1 MLNLSNQRSANCR
14 WEAVGLIF
22 DRIASGLTKH
32 YKKVLIVWVIAL
44 LVSVPAMLQVNS
56 VVQYQES
63 QMASGSYESLQA
75 QDVISQQFQSSV
87 ANGTILVVI
96 QSNDVTDAASR
107 DFVLDLQQKI
117 QSSHDIRFLENVTSA
132 YSATGMMMDQVVLQL
147 GPAMRPAQMQV
158 NMSAFLLYG
167 IPAAHMSAWVQVHAA
182 YPSLNVTDT
191 DALTFNQTKAYLDS
205 YLQSVK
211 PQTRD
216 LAYRYYFA
224 ITDAWNATASNP
236 TLVADPVSRANDC
249 INNVARGFIGELSAP
264 VTDAEKNV
272 MYAVLTA
279 FNLETFSNQTLVHDF
294 TLGMIGKMANITNMI
309 YLEAVYNLDPTYQF
323 AEVHAFNEEII
334 GNGTLATYPIKLPA
348 QLLSNLVAENNKT
361 MLFMATFSVTSA
373 YTENTG
379 VKPLVQDV
387 NFIRNI
393 VSQVKSDTGAPV
405 TVYVTGDAAIS
416 SDMESSSMNDMAI
429 IEPLTIVII
438 IVLMG
443 VLFRSVVA
451 QWIPLGA
458 VGVALGVSQALV
470 FVIGSLV
477 ANIQYTVL
485 TMLFVVL
492 MGVGTDYSIF
502 LMTRYREERIRGSTR
517 EQAVHTSVTW
527 AGESIVTSGA
537 TVVIAFF
544 AMGLSSFSMVQTMGL
559 VLGMAIVVA
568 LLVALTLVPSLLML
582 LGNRIFWPTTGERW
596 KRFSEKTMQKRKDG
610 KHGYFHK
617 AAKFSVRH
625 AKVILVASVL
635 VSVPATYLYLTTET
649 SFDFIGSMGMSEST
663 TGMNA
668 MTADFGAGRI
678 MPTDV
683 VFAGSIVIYNGTSFN
698 MAYLD
703 AVENV
708 SKTVAS
714 NSLVQQVTGPTR
726 PYGTVIDYRNLS
738 LLPAETKAQLVE
750 AMLQSVGKDNKSVLL
765 TVVLKEQPMAAK
777 SVNLMPTLRS
787 EIAQE
792 KSTEPILAGTSIMV
806 GGSTAVIYDLS
817 VQMNEQFGTIELL
830 VVVGIFIVLMI
841 VLGSLLLPT
850 FAVVSIAMSISW
862 SFAATSL
869 VFGSWLDKPILWM
882 VPLILF
888 IMLMGIGMDY
898 NVFILTRIR
907 EEVHKGKDTN
917 EAVVDAVD
925 WTGGI
930 ITALALIMGGAF
942 GSMMLSSNTMLQEF
956 GFALAFAILV
966 DAMVVRTY
974 IVPAAMSL
982 MGKRAWW
989 APGRLQREGR
999 MEKSQKKE

>member
-1 MLNLSNQRSANCR
+1 M
-14 WEAVGLIF
+14 IF

-44 LVSVPAMLQVNS
+44 LISVPAMLQVNS

-75 QDVISQQFQSSV
+75 QDVVSQQFQSSV
-87 ANGTILVVI
+87 ANGTILVVL
-96 QSNDVTDAASR
+96 QSNNVTDAASR
-107 DFVLDLQQKI
+107 DFVLALQERI
-117 QSSHDIRFLENVTSA
+117 LASHDIRFLENVTSA
-132 YSATGMMMDQVVLQL
+132 YSATGMMMDQVVIQL
-147 GPAMRPAQMQV
+147 GPAMRPAEVQV

-167 IPAAHMSAWVQVHAA
+167 IPAVHMLNWTQVHAA
-182 YPSLNVTDT
+182 SPTLNVTET
-191 DALTFNQTKAYLDS
+191 DAQAFNLSKAYLDT
-205 YLQSVK
+205 YLQSMD
-211 PQTRD
+211 PQNKAM
-216 LAYRYYFA
+216 AYQYYFA
-224 ITDAWNATASNP
+224 ITDFWNGTSSN
-236 TLVADPVSRANDC
+236 TSLVADPFSRANYC
-249 INNVARGFIGELSAP
+249 IINVGPGFIAALPAP
-264 VTDAEKNV
+264 VTSAQKQV
-272 MYAVLTA
+272 MSAVLKS
-279 FNLETFSNQTLVHDF
+279 FDLISFSNQTKVRDF
-294 TLGMIGKMANITNMI
+294 TLGMIGQMAGITNTTF
-309 YLEAVYNLDPTYQF
+309 LQAVYDLGPNYQI
-323 AEVHAFNEEII
+323 AAVHSFDDRII
-334 GNGTLATYPIKLPA
+334 RNGTLATYPVKLPA
-348 QLLSNLVAENNKT
+348 QLLSNLVAPNNKT

-373 YTENTG
+373 YTESTG

-387 NFIRNI
+387 GFIRDI
-393 VSQVKSDTGAPV
+393 VSHIKSETGSTI

-416 SDMESSSMNDMAI
+416 SDMETSSTHDMQI

-451 QWIPLGA
+451 EWIPLGA

-502 LMTRYREERIRGSTR
+502 LMTRYREERIKGATR

-568 LLVALTLVPSLLML
+568 LLVALTLIPSLLML
-582 LGNRIFWPTTGERW
+582 LGNRIFWPTTGDRW
-596 KRFSEKTMQKRKDG
+596 KKFAEKTMQKRKDG
-610 KHGYFHK
+610 HRGYFHR
-617 AAKFSVRH
+617 AASFSVHH
-625 AKVILVASVL
+625 AKVILVAAIL
-635 VSVPATYLYLTTET
+635 VSIPATYLYLTTET
-649 SFDFIGSMGMSEST
+649 SFDFIGSMGTSEST

-668 MTADFGAGRI
+668 MSADFGAGRI
-678 MPTDV
+678 MPTQV
-683 VFAGSIVIYNGTSFN
+683 VFAGSTVVYDGTNFN
-698 MAYLD
+698 LAYLD
-703 AVENV
+703 AIENV
-708 SKTVAS
+708 SKTVAG

-726 PYGTVIDYRNLS
+726 PYGTPIDYRNLS
-738 LLPAETKAQLVE
+738 ALSAETKQQMIQS
-750 AMLQSVGKDNKSVLL
+750 MLQSVGRDNKSVLL
-765 TVVLKEQPMAAK
+765 TVVLKEQPMAAL

-792 KSTEPILAGTSIMV
+792 KTTEPVLAGTSIMV
-806 GGSTAVIYDLS
+806 GGSTAIIYDLS
-817 VQMNEQFGTIELL
+817 VQMNEQFGSIELL
-830 VVVGIFIVLMI
+830 VVIGIFIVLMV

-850 FAVVSIAMSISW
+850 FAVISIAMSISW

-869 VFGSWLDKPILWM
+869 VFGTWLDKPILWM

-942 GSMMLSSNTMLQEF
+942 GSMMLSGNTMLQEF

-999 MEKSQKKE
+999 MEKVEKKE

>member
-1 MLNLSNQRSANCR
+1 M
-14 WEAVGLIF
+14 IF

-44 LVSVPAMLQVNS
+44 LVSVPAMMQVNS

-63 QMASGSYESLQA
+63 QMASGSYESLKA

-87 ANGTILVVI
+87 SNGTILVVI
-96 QSNDVTDAASR
+96 QSNDVTDSASR
-107 DFVLDLQQKI
+107 DFVLALQQAIAASK
-117 QSSHDIRFLENVTSA
+117 DIRFLENVTSA
-132 YSATGMMMDQVVLQL
+132 YSATGLMMDQVVLQL
-147 GPAMRPAQMQV
+147 GPAMRPAEAQV

-167 IPAAHMSAWVQVHAA
+167 IPAVHMSTWVQVHVAN
-182 YPSLNVTDT
+182 PSLNVTDT
-191 DALTFNQTKAYLDS
+191 DALTFNQTKAYLDA
-205 YLQSVK
+205 YLQTVD
-211 PQTRD
+211 PQTSA
-216 LAYRYYFA
+216 LAYQYYFS
-224 ITDAWNATASNP
+224 ITNVWNGTSSDL
-236 TLVADPVSRANDC
+236 TLAADPIARINYC
-249 INNVARGFIGELSAP
+249 ITNVAPGFIAALPSPITEAQ
-264 VTDAEKNV
+264 KQV
-272 MYAVLTA
+272 MYAVLA
-279 FNLETFSNQTLVHDF
+279 SFDLESFSNQTAVHGF
-294 TLGMIGKMANITNMI
+294 MLGMIGGMAGVTNMTYLQAI
-309 YLEAVYNLDPTYQF
+309 YDLGPTYQQ
-323 AEVHAFNEEII
+323 AAVHAFNEKVISS
-334 GNGTLATYPIKLPA
+334 GTLATYPIQLPD
-348 QLLSNLVAENNKT
+348 QLLSNLVAPNNKT
-361 MLFMATFSVTSA
+361 MLFMATFTVTSA
-373 YTENTG
+373 YTESTG

-387 NFIRNI
+387 NLIRDI
-393 VSQVKSDTGAPV
+393 ISQIKSETGATV

-429 IEPLTIVII
+429 IEPLTIIII

-502 LMTRYREERIRGSTR
+502 LMTRYREERIKGATR

-568 LLVALTLVPSLLML
+568 LLVALTLIPSLLML
-582 LGNRIFWPTTGERW
+582 LGNRIFWPTTGDRW
-596 KRFSEKTMQKRKDG
+596 KRFTEKTMQKRKDG
-610 KHGYFHK
+610 RHGYFHR

-625 AKVILVASVL
+625 AKVILVASAL

-649 SFDFIGSMGMSEST
+649 SFDFIGSMGTSEST

-668 MTADFGAGRI
+668 MSADFGAGRI
-678 MPTDV
+678 MPTDI
-683 VFAGSIVIYNGTSFN
+683 VFAGSIVVYNGTNFN

-703 AVENV
+703 AIENV
-708 SKTVAS
+708 SKTVAG

-726 PYGTVIDYRNLS
+726 PYGTAIDYHNIS
-738 LLPAETKAQLVE
+738 SLPAETQAQTVQ
-750 AMLQSVGKDNKSVLL
+750 AMLQSVGKDNRSVLL
-765 TVVLKEQPMAAK
+765 TVVLKDQPMAAK

-787 EIAQE
+787 EVAQQ
-792 KSTEPILAGTSIMV
+792 KSVEPLLAGTSIMV

-817 VQMNEQFGTIELL
+817 MQMNEQFGTIELL
-830 VVVGIFIVLMI
+830 VVIGIFIVLMI

-850 FAVVSIAMSISW
+850 FAVISIAMSISW

-869 VFGSWLDKPILWM
+869 VFGTWLDKPILWM

-999 MEKSQKKE
+999 QEKSEKQE

>member
-1 MLNLSNQRSANCR
+1 L
-14 WEAVGLIF
+14 VF

-44 LVSVPAMLQVNS
+44 LLSVPAMLQVNS
-56 VVQYQES
+56 VIQYQES
-63 QMASGSYESLQA
+63 QMASGSYESLKA
-75 QDVISQQFQSSV
+75 QDVISEQFQSSV

-96 QSNDVTDAASR
+96 QSNDVTDSASR
-107 DFVLDLQQKI
+107 DFVLTLQQKVLA
-117 QSSHDIRFLENVTSA
+117 SHDIRFLENVTSA

-147 GPAMRPAQMQV
+147 GPAMRPAETQV

-167 IPAAHMSAWVQVHAA
+167 IPAAHMSIWAQVHGAD
-182 YPSLNVTDT
+182 PSLNVTVV
-191 DALTFNQTKAYLDS
+191 DALAFNQTKAYLDTR
-205 YLQSVK
+205 LQSSDN
-211 PQTRD
+211 QTRA
-216 LAYRYYFA
+216 LAYQYYFA
-224 ITDAWNATASNP
+224 IASVWNSTSSNL
-236 TLVADPVSRANDC
+236 TLVADPAARANFC
-249 INNVARGFIGELSAP
+249 ITSVAPGFIAALPSP
-264 VTDAEKNV
+264 VTDAEKQV
-272 MYAVLTA
+272 MYEVWKS
-279 FNLETFSNQTLVHDF
+279 FNLESFSNQTAVRGFMLD
-294 TLGMIGKMANITNMI
+294 MIGQMADVTNATF
-309 YLEAVYNLDPTYQF
+309 LQAVYDLGPTYQY
-323 AEVHAFNEEII
+323 AAVHAFTEKII
-334 GNGTLATYPIKLPA
+334 ENGTLATYPVRLPD
-348 QLLSNLVAENNKT
+348 QLLDNLVAPNNKT
-361 MLFMATFSVTSA
+361 MLFMATFTVTSA
-373 YTENTG
+373 FTESSG
-379 VKPLVQDV
+379 VKPLVEDV
-387 NFIRNI
+387 DLIRDI
-393 VSQVKSDTGAPV
+393 VSQIRSESGSTAV
-405 TVYVTGDAAIS
+405 VYVTGDAAIS
-416 SDMESSSMNDMAI
+416 SDMENSSMRDMAI
-429 IEPLTIVII
+429 IEPLTIIII

-443 VLFRSVVA
+443 VLFRSVIA

-502 LMTRYREERIRGSTR
+502 LMTRYREERIKGATR

-559 VLGMAIVVA
+559 VLGVAIVVA
-568 LLVALTLVPSLLML
+568 LLVALTLIPSLLML
-582 LGNRIFWPTTGERW
+582 LGNRIFWPTTGDRW
-596 KRFSEKTMQKRKDG
+596 KRFTEKTMQKRKDG

-617 AAKFSVRH
+617 AAKFSVHH
-625 AKVILVASVL
+625 AKVILVAAVL

-649 SFDFIGSMGMSEST
+649 SFDFIGSMGTSEST
-663 TGMNA
+663 DGMNA
-668 MTADFGAGRI
+668 MSADFGAGRI

-683 VFAGSIVIYNGTSFN
+683 VFAGSVAVYDGTSFN
-698 MAYLD
+698 MTYLE
-703 AVENV
+703 AIENV
-708 SKTVAS
+708 SKDIAS

-726 PYGTVIDYRNLS
+726 PYGTLIDYRNVTS
-738 LLPAETKAQLVE
+738 LPAETQAQMVQ

-777 SVNLMPTLRS
+777 SVNLMPTLRN
-787 EIAQE
+787 EIAQM
-792 KSTEPILAGTSIMV
+792 KSSEPALAGTSIMV

-817 VQMNEQFGTIELL
+817 MQMNEQFGTIELL
-830 VVVGIFIVLMI
+830 VVIGIFIVLMI
-841 VLGSLLLPT
+841 VLGSILLPT
-850 FAVVSIAMSISW
+850 FAVISIAMSISW

-869 VFGSWLDKPILWM
+869 VFGTWLDKPILWM

-907 EEVHKGKDTN
+907 EEVHKGKDTDQ
-917 EAVVDAVD
+917 AVVDAVD

-942 GSMMLSSNTMLQEF
+942 GSMILSSNTMLQEF

-999 MEKSQKKE
+999 AEKLEKKE